1 MSVSFVLGSGP
12 DHNNTQANASIWV
25 NIDDGFS
32 VGALGGEVSGTGTTG
47 ALRFEAPVHTAD
59 GQPVRWTATTTA
71 PELRLLRASGQTGS
85 DTLIV
90 EVDAGVLARTTLQH
104 TFMIDVAID
113 RPGVPGRHVPL
124 VLKNNAPLLA
134 AASPA
139 TLVGGSGRVYLDGW
153 FPPQELAGLL
163 DRLRITGAALGG
175 ASIVED
181 QRFIGSTNV
190 LALDLSGAIPGQ
202 PIELRDSNALAPP
215 LRLVATQALR
225 DAAGFVELPF
235 GRYRPGQFAPALSS
249 LYFAADGKAL
259 RWAWDGSHWTLTVA
273 ALDGLID
280 LTPAPDETVLWAAE
294 ASHLLALDPLTLAVR
309 ERSAMVHHAWQGA
322 GQADRVD
329 GTQATGRKALTTSAD
344 GRIFGTLVDVD
355 GRTYTGWLCSPRDN
369 SRAPAPWLQSPRVC
383 DAGMRP
389 GGMFGGHAMHLV
401 RSANGQALLTIG
413 NEGWRTVYRASRRQ
427 WEGMSMTRDEPGRRF
442 VALSD
447 SGLRAV
453 RDDGMLFESGLA
465 PGLWILADSNTA
477 LGNLSDLL
485 PLTHRAAGYGI
496 SGDGRIGIVYGV
508 RTSGSGNAERATDAK
523 AWIVDLR
530 SVSAGSVPT
539 APVLATVA
547 VPPLG
552 CTATF
557 TDGET
562 CMHTVAISVA
572 PGDRTAFL
580 IGPRGLAAVP
590 LPEPGASPSAA
601 PRSRA
606 WVRTGPGAK

>member
-1 MSVSFVLGSGP
+1 
-12 DHNNTQANASIWV
+12 
-25 NIDDGFS
+25 
-32 VGALGGEVSGTGTTG
+32 
-47 ALRFEAPVHTAD
+47 
-59 GQPVRWTATTTA
+59 
-71 PELRLLRASGQTGS
+71 
-85 DTLIV
+85 
-90 EVDAGVLARTTLQH
+90 
-104 TFMIDVAID
+104 
-113 RPGVPGRHVPL
+113 
-124 VLKNNAPLLA
+124 
-134 AASPA
+134 
-139 TLVGGSGRVYLDGW
+139 
-153 FPPQELAGLL
+153 
-163 DRLRITGAALGG
+163 
-175 ASIVED
+175 
-181 QRFIGSTNV
+181 
-190 LALDLSGAIPGQ
+190 
-202 PIELRDSNALAPP
+202 
-215 LRLVATQALR
+215 
-225 DAAGFVELPF
+225 
-235 GRYRPGQFAPALSS
+235 
-249 LYFAADGKAL
+249 
-259 RWAWDGSHWTLTVA
+259 
-273 ALDGLID
+273 
-280 LTPAPDETVLWAAE
+280 
-294 ASHLLALDPLTLAVR
+294 
-309 ERSAMVHHAWQGA
+309 
-322 GQADRVD
+322 
-329 GTQATGRKALTTSAD
+329 
-344 GRIFGTLVDVD
+344 
-355 GRTYTGWLCSPRDN
+355 
-369 SRAPAPWLQSPRVC
+369 
-383 DAGMRP
+383 
-389 GGMFGGHAMHLV
+389 
-401 RSANGQALLTIG
+401 LLTIG

-453 RDDGMLFESGLA
+453 RDDGMLFESDLA

-590 LPEPGASPSAA
+590 LAEPGASASAA

-606 WVRTGPGAK
+606 WVRTRPGAK